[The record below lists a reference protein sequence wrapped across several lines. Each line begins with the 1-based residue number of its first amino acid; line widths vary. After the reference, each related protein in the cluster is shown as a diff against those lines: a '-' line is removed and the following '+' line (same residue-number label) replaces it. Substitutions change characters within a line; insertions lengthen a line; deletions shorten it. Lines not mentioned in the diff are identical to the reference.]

1 MILALLLTTA
11 FAYHSELQAQTKFL
25 SFQKKFGKTYDDVEE
40 ERRFGIFK
48 DNLKIIEEHNAK
60 NLSWTMGVT
69 QFADMT
75 PFEFTAYVK
84 RGNGGGFVPK
94 LEEQRKVAEFGTAT
108 CTEVDWVSKGAVTPV
123 KNQGQCGS
131 CWSFSTTGA
140 IESRSVISNGQVTG
154 TPTPLSEQNLVDC
167 DKTDSGCNGGLM
179 DYAFEFVQT
188 NGGLCSEAEYPYTA
202 TDGARCK
209 GSSCTKYDPITGY
222 KDVAQKSTSDLEAAI
237 CEGPVSI
244 AIEADQSSFQL
255 YNGGVLT
262 SRCGAN
268 LDHGVL
274 LVGMGT
280 DGADKYWKVKNSWGA
295 SWGEQGYIRL
305 CRDCQAN
312 CGFLGRCSGQ
322 CGLLQSASFPTV

>member
-1 MILALLLTTA
+1 MLLLLLTTA
-11 FAYHSELQAQTKFL
+11 FAYHADLKAETRFTA
-25 SFQKKFGKTYDDVEE
+25 FQKKFGREYLDE
-40 ERRFGIFK
+40 ERQYRLGIFK

-75 PFEFTAYVK
+75 PFEFTAFVK
-84 RGNGGGFVPK
+84 RGNGGGFVQK
-94 LEEQRKVAEFGTAT
+94 VGEQRNVAPYVSAT
-108 CTEVDWVSKGAVTPV
+108 CTEVDWVNLGAVTPV

-140 IESRSVISNGQVTG
+140 IEGRSVISNGQVTG
-154 TPTPLSEQNLVDC
+154 TPIPLSEQNLVDC

-179 DYAFEFVQT
+179 DYAFEFVEK

-202 TDGARCK
+202 SDGARCK
-209 GSSCTKYDPITGY
+209 DSSCTKYDSITGY
-222 KDVAQKSTSDLEAAI
+222 QDVTQKNEAALESAI
-237 CEGPVSI
+237 CDGPVSI

-262 SRCGAN
+262 SKCGTS

-280 DGADKYWKVKNSWGA
+280 DGSNKYWKVKNSWGA
-295 SWGEQGYIRL
+295 TWGEQGYIRL
-305 CRDCQAN
+305 CRDCDAN

-322 CGLLQSASFPTV
+322 CGLLESASFPTV

>member
-1 MILALLLTTA
+1 MMLLLLLTS
-11 FAYHSELQAQTKFL
+11 AYAYRSELEATRKFQ
-25 SFQKKFGKTYDDVEE
+25 SFQMKFGKTYEAEE
-40 ERRFGIFK
+40 QDRRYGIFK

-84 RGNGGGFVPK
+84 RGSGGGFVPK
-94 LEEQRKVAEFGTAT
+94 LREQKNVAPFKEPN
-108 CTEVDWVSKGAVTPV
+108 CDSVDWVAEGAVTPV

-140 IESRSVISNGQVTG
+140 IESRSVISNGRVTG
-154 TPTPLSEQNLVDC
+154 TPIPLSEQNLVDC
-167 DKTDSGCNGGLM
+167 DHTDSGCNGGLM
-179 DYAFEFVQT
+179 DYAFEFVEG

-202 TDGARCK
+202 KDGTRCK
-209 GSSCTKYDPITGY
+209 DSSCTKYDPISSH
-222 KDVAQKSTSDLEAAI
+222 KDVTAKSTTALESAI

-262 SRCGAN
+262 SRCGKN

-274 LVGMGT
+274 LVGMGV
-280 DGADKYWKVKNSWGA
+280 DGANKYWKVKNSWGD
-295 SWGEQGYIRL
+295 SWGEEGYIRL
-305 CRDCQAN
+305 CRDCDAN
-312 CGFLGRCSGQ
+312 CGLFNRCSGQ
-322 CGLLQSASFPTV
+322 CGLLDSASFPVV

>member
-1 MILALLLTTA
+1 MMLVLLLTTA
-11 FAYHSELQAQTKFL
+11 FAYHSELQAHAKFQT
-25 SFQKKFGKTYDDVEE
+25 FQKKFEKVYEGKEE

-48 DNLKIIEEHNAK
+48 DNLEIIEEHNAK

-75 PFEFTAYVK
+75 AFEFTAFVK

-94 LEEQRKVAEFGTAT
+94 LNEQRNVASFGPAT
-108 CTEVDWVSKGAVTPV
+108 CDSVDWVAKGAVTPV

-140 IESRSVISNGQVTG
+140 IEGRSVISNGQVTG
-154 TPTPLSEQNLVDC
+154 TPIPLSEQDLVDC
-167 DKTDSGCNGGLM
+167 DSTDSGCNGGLM
-179 DYAFEFVQT
+179 DYAFEFVKT
-188 NGGLCSEAEYPYTA
+188 NGGLCSEAEYAYTA
-202 TDGARCK
+202 RQARQCQEDG
-209 GSSCTKYDPITGY
+209 CTKYGQITGY
-222 KDVAQKSTSDLEAAI
+222 QDVTQKSTSDLEAAV

-262 SRCGAN
+262 SKCGSN

-305 CRDCQAN
+305 CRDCDAN